1 MILDRARN
9 LDIAFAQFL
18 IATARADLVEKRLH
32 TRLFLRPNL
41 RFF

>member
-18 IATARADLVEKRLH
+18 IATTRADFVEKTLH